1 METSNQSKLKNLVAP
16 DAERRRATQ
25 EKLKEISCYLLIG
38 VISIITIFVV
48 PLLSGSIQ
56 GDFKMCFPTTAEGW
70 IVYWAI
76 SGGSALGNISI
87 FVLFKLQAKINC
99 QDNENFKKANELL
112 AKLNG
117 QHGFIPRSP
126 AKMNA
131 EEYAKKGTTII
142 ISSLCSF
149 VVITSLIISFDL
161 VSFISCIIASF
172 IAIAFG
178 WITMIKNEVYWTS
191 EYLLYA
197 EYKIKKEEEKAKKEE
212 EKKEAI
218 DDNH

>member
-1 METSNQSKLKNLVAP
+1 
-16 DAERRRATQ
+16 
-25 EKLKEISCYLLIG
+25 
-38 VISIITIFVV
+38 
-48 PLLSGSIQ
+48 
-56 GDFKMCFPTTAEGW
+56 
-70 IVYWAI
+70 
-76 SGGSALGNISI
+76 
-87 FVLFKLQAKINC
+87 
-99 QDNENFKKANELL
+99 
-112 AKLNG
+112 
-117 QHGFIPRSP
+117 
-126 AKMNA
+126 MNA

-142 ISSLCSF
+142 ISSLSSF

-212 EKKEAI
+212 KEKEAI